1 VRRSTGQNKE
11 KLQGEITMAAQQNA
25 KQLVTIEG
33 KTVEKLEYQGRTVI
47 TLAMMDEVHGR
58 PKGTASRNFVT
69 HKSKFEEG
77 IDYVMISAS
86 NEIRTMGITAAPNGL
101 TLLTESGYLKLVKAF
116 TDELAWKVQGQL
128 VECYFRAKQIAPPA
142 LPTSNLEL
150 MKLAMAAIE
159 DADRKAETAKA
170 QSTQASHLAQTAI
183 TRVDNL
189 EAALT
194 TRTEEYCTIA
204 GYCRLNN
211 ISMTSPEM
219 GAMGKRA
226 RKQSEA
232 MGIHVREMF
241 DPRWGKVGLYHFD
254 ALHACFSTSGP

>member
-1 VRRSTGQNKE
+1 MS
-11 KLQGEITMAAQQNA
+11 AQQNA

-33 KTVEKLEYQGRTVI
+33 KTVEKLEYQGRAVI
-47 TLAMMDEVHGR
+47 TLSMMDEVHGR
-58 PKGTASRNFVT
+58 PAGTARRNFVT

-86 NEIRTMGITAAPNGL
+86 NEIRSMGLTAAPNGL

-128 VECYFRAKQIAPPA
+128 VECYFRAKQIITPA

-159 DADRKAETAKA
+159 DADKKADA
-170 QSTQASHLAQTAI
+170 ASSLAQKAI
-183 TRVDNL
+183 SRVDNL

-219 GAMGKRA
+219 GAMGKKA

-232 MGIHVREMF
+232 MGIQVREMF

-254 ALHACFSTSGP
+254 ALHSCFGV